1 MKDNKIKKQS
11 VYKIIMLV
19 VLTATITFML
29 TTMVMYNKFSATYGS
44 IGSTIKGSNTSQSTT
59 SNTSLIKTLESFKA
73 MLQQKYIGEID
84 EEKMIDGAI
93 KGYVEGLGD
102 PYTTY
107 LDKEEMAEFTE
118 ETSSEY
124 VGIGVYLTND
134 KTTNT
139 ILVVGIMKSSPA
151 LEAGMQAGDIIEKVN
166 DVEYTGEQLNDAIKV
181 LKGEE
186 GTTAKVTVLRDNK
199 EVDLTVTRKKITVE
213 HVASKMLDDKIAYL
227 QIDSF
232 DSGVADSFKQQLTSL
247 KNDGAKGIIIDLRS
261 NGGGIVDEATEIA
274 DLFLKKNETIL
285 ITKAKEK
292 DEQLTASKND
302 PIIEDLPV
310 VVLVNES
317 TASASEILAGALKDK
332 YPNTTIVGMKTY
344 GKGVIQTLYSLTDGS
359 GLKITTEEYYTP
371 NHNKINKE
379 GITPDV
385 EVDLTKDADG
395 KYETSFDKDAQ
406 VKKAI
411 ETVKSKI
418 K

>member
-1 MKDNKIKKQS
+1 
-11 VYKIIMLV
+11 
-19 VLTATITFML
+19 
-29 TTMVMYNKFSATYGS
+29 
-44 IGSTIKGSNTSQSTT
+44 
-59 SNTSLIKTLESFKA
+59 

-166 DVEYTGEQLNDAIKV
+166 DVAYTGEQLNDAIKV

>member
-44 IGSTIKGSNTSQSTT
+44 FGSTIKGSNTSQSTT

-166 DVEYTGEQLNDAIKV
+166 DVAYTGEQLNDAIKV